1 MKFFSYES
9 KFSQLLLKL
18 CYSCYLNLLWLI
30 CSLPIVT
37 IGASTTALYYATLK
51 IADDEHSYVARM
63 FFRSFKENFRQATVI
78 WLIMLGAGI
87 LLGVDGYIIYHLRA
101 ASTGTVAVM
110 WTLLLALLI
119 AAAIVFVI
127 VLLYVFP
134 LVARVTNTTGAMLKN
149 AFFMG
154 IRYLFCTILVFA
166 IHLAMFVVVVRVYT
180 PVIIFG
186 EGLCALLSSYLL
198 SNVIR
203 ACSYDPNKAD
213 DDMQGDAG
221 EGKL

>member
-18 CYSCYLNLLWLI
+18 CYSCYLNLLWLV

-37 IGASTTALYYATLK
+37 IGASTTALYYCALK
-51 IADDEHSYVARM
+51 IADDDYGHIAPM
-63 FFRSFKENFRQATVI
+63 FFHSFKENFRQSTI
-78 WLIMLGAGI
+78 LWLILFAIGL
-87 LLGVDGYIIYHLRA
+87 LLGGDGYIVYHLRA
-101 ASTGTVAVM
+101 ASTGAPAVF

-119 AAAIVFVI
+119 AAAVAYVI

-134 LVARVTNTTGAMLKN
+134 LVARVSNTTFAMLKN
-149 AFFMG
+149 ALFIG

-166 IHLAMFVVVVRVYT
+166 IHAAMLVLVVRVYT
-180 PVIIFG
+180 PLIIFG

-198 SNVIR
+198 TNVIR
-203 ACSYDPNKAD
+203 ACTYDPNRAD
-213 DDMQGDAG
+213 DDPDGDGA
-221 EGKL
+221 